1 MKSLMHVLIVAVL
14 AGPVTLS
21 CSKWNDPKEREDI
34 VLTKVQQAIL
44 ENGNVFAI
52 DLFREMSREPF
63 HFPVK
68 RVTGIVGRNQRG
80 FRAHTGRHEGHPWL

>member
-34 VLTKVQQAIL
+34 VLTKVQQDIL

-52 DLFREMSREPF
+52 DLFREMSRELGGKNLFISPLSASLALSA
-63 HFPVK
+63 
-68 RVTGIVGRNQRG
+68 VTNGASG
-80 FRAHTGRHEGHPWL
+80 